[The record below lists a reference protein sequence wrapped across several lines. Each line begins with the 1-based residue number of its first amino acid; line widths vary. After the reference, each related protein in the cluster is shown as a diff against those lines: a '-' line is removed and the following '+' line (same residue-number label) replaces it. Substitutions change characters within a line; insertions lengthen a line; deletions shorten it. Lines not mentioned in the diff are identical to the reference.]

1 MADLKQT
8 LNSKIESN
16 NTAIGFIEPEIKKAQ
31 DEVDLF
37 SPYAIKSDEETVVIL
52 NQINDLK
59 NQIVTLSDNAYAVG
73 CGTTTL
79 STEVFEDS
87 VNVTVENMQSESY
100 DGDAP
105 FENTTTQLTASNVGV
120 GSIMV
125 HIQDN
130 TSLGIGTLYGS
141 IDTCF
146 RFPCVSGDCV
156 SYASSITVLQ
166 NQIATLQSQ
175 LPTPIANSNAIKKER
190 RNSQISR
197 YGQKKGVKSL
207 QDRNAEMKSAI
218 QTIDSF

>member
-1 MADLKQT
+1 MIDLSNT

-16 NTAIGFIEPEIKKAQ
+16 NTAIGFIEPEIVKAQ
-31 DEVDLF
+31 EEIDAF
-37 SPYAIKSDEETVVIL
+37 TPYVIKSDEKTVAIL

-59 NQIVTLSDNAYAVG
+59 NQIVILSANAYAVG

-79 STEVFEDS
+79 ASTVYEDS
-87 VNVTVENMQSESY
+87 VDVTVENMQSESY
-100 DGDAP
+100 TGDAP
-105 FENTTTQLTASNVGV
+105 FENTTTQLTTSNVGV

-125 HIQDN
+125 HVPDN
-130 TSLGIGTLYGS
+130 TSFGIGTLYAS

-166 NQIATLQSQ
+166 NQITNLQSQ

-190 RNSQISR
+190 RYSQISR

-207 QDRNAEMKSAI
+207 QDRNNEIKSAI
-218 QTIDSF
+218 QIIDSF

>member
-1 MADLKQT
+1 MADLKQI

-16 NTAIGFIEPEIKKAQ
+16 KTAIGFIEPEIKKAQ
-31 DEVDLF
+31 DEVDAF
-37 SPYAIKSDEETVVIL
+37 SPYATKSDEETVVIL
-52 NQINDLK
+52 NQINNLK
-59 NQIVTLSDNAYAVG
+59 NQIVTLSTNAYAVG

-79 STEVFEDS
+79 ASTVFEDS

>member
-1 MADLKQT
+1 MSDLKQT

-37 SPYAIKSDEETVVIL
+37 SPYAIKSDEETIVIL

-59 NQIVTLSDNAYAVG
+59 NQIVTLSANAYAVG
-73 CGTTTL
+73 CGTATL
-79 STEVFEDS
+79 ASTVFEDS

-130 TSLGIGTLYGS
+130 TSLGIGTLYAS

-146 RFPCVSGDCV
+146 RLPCVSGDCV

-166 NQIATLQSQ
+166 NQITTLRSQ
-175 LPTPIANSNAIKKER
+175 LPTPIANSNSIKKER
-190 RNSQISR
+190 RYSQISR
-197 YGQKKGVKSL
+197 YGQKRGVKSL

>member
-37 SPYAIKSDEETVVIL
+37 SPYTIKSDEETVVIL

-59 NQIVTLSDNAYAVG
+59 NQIVTLSTNAYAVG

-87 VNVTVENMQSESY
+87 VNVTVENIQSESY

-197 YGQKKGVKSL
+197 YGQKRGVKSL

>member
-59 NQIVTLSDNAYAVG
+59 NQIVTLSTNTYAVG

>member
-1 MADLKQT
+1 
-8 LNSKIESN
+8 
-16 NTAIGFIEPEIKKAQ
+16 
-31 DEVDLF
+31 
-37 SPYAIKSDEETVVIL
+37 
-52 NQINDLK
+52 
-59 NQIVTLSDNAYAVG
+59 
-73 CGTTTL
+73 
-79 STEVFEDS
+79 
-87 VNVTVENMQSESY
+87 
-100 DGDAP
+100 
-105 FENTTTQLTASNVGV
+105 
-120 GSIMV
+120 MV

-197 YGQKKGVKSL
+197 YGQKRGVKSL